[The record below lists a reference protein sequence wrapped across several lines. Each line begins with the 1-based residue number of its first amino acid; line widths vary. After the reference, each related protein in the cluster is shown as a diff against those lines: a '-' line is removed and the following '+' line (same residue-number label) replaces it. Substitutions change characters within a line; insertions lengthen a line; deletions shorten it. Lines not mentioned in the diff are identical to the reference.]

1 MLLRWSTGNKCFQ
14 NLGISSIDDSELQRN
29 QTEIVRPS
37 LGCGVHR
44 VDLLD
49 EPSVGVPHY
58 NMNLGFQSWGGS
70 QASATICITVRPSRS
85 ISCPWR
91 WPYISSRWFQF
102 AGFNRWHI
110 PARTD
115 KKNGART
122 PASSCAQTRDR
133 TRETQPRSKGKHATQ
148 HLNTWKLAA
157 NGLTPQSKYRSLQIW
172 HPTRQRTIELHQT
185 AFLKFTTAGWR
196 RDEEPAARTPF

>member
-58 NMNLGFQSWGGS
+58 NMNLVSKVGADRKRQPQCAPLYDRHDQYRAREDDHIFPAGDSNQSLTHTG
-70 QASATICITVRPSRS
+70 
-85 ISCPWR
+85 
-91 WPYISSRWFQF
+91 
-102 AGFNRWHI
+102 
-110 PARTD
+110 TD
-115 KKNGART
+115 GQKNGART
-122 PASSCAQTRDR
+122 PASFCAETRDR

-148 HLNTWKLAA
+148 HLN
-157 NGLTPQSKYRSLQIW
+157 S
-172 HPTRQRTIELHQT
+172 
-185 AFLKFTTAGWR
+185 
-196 RDEEPAARTPF
+196 